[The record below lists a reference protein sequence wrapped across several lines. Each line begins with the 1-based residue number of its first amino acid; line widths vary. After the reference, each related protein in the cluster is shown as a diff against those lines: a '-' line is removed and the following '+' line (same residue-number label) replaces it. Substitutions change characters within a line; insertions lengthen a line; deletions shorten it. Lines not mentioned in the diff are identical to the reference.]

1 METTMIK
8 RMIKR
13 SISKF
18 LAIILILGSVAPAG
32 LAQQQGDTKV
42 VTTPPTSVAQ
52 GTSKIEPAKGSEGT
66 GATYNFLP
74 YSLPGQYPNPLTQ
87 QIENQPFD
95 ISYASRKQPVQTSD
109 WWTGIGLQWSN
120 DDHTVGWVI
129 GRSDAE
135 GKAGRSRGFIAEP
148 FSMSFVDYG
157 VSPANQILGMNPNPA
172 GLRLWSPNKFSVQ
185 NKGTSVPDDKFNASN
200 NYSGYGNVA
209 EPSPVVTV
217 GLAGVHPLGTEVRTQ
232 APWSN
237 VKVQSYSDWGSVVS
251 YADTPGEMTVTM
263 AAGSPFVWFE
273 RTKGAA
279 AFQVWAGDPKPAEG
293 GGLSVWYNNGNVL
306 GITVSTVYV
315 PFMSLPTV
323 GSSASYVIYADQ
335 GSWSE
340 QKASNGVPVSL
351 LTNAAA
357 TRAAVLALPHNIDPA
372 NTAALIAAK
381 DDLGKYATVKITDT
395 RLHYP
400 PVAGSDASVTLSNGQ
415 TLPLGFDEKN
425 AVIRSKLQVTTAA
438 FPINGFS
445 GATPLQLVFPHHRKA
460 MIADSQKNILGGVGA
475 PQYVWNGVIGQYFAY
490 AGASY
495 VRELAN
501 PGGLPFLPGVGMNST
516 LQNPLQAGQSAA
528 DDVYQTMKTWFF
540 VEEPV
545 LPGGKDKNGKDI
557 PANIG
562 SFARNLGTYVNVQ
575 TNTYIQGI
583 SGVYE
588 MLNVAEQLSRA
599 PSLAVQDTD
608 FGKTKQQVAAEMR
621 DYMLQT
627 LKEMVG
633 QWADVYTAQFFW
645 YNSQYNS
652 LFGFPQGFGSIQ
664 NFNDHHF
671 HYGYFLRAAAA
682 IGRYDKDW
690 LTKYL
695 PFIDEI
701 RRDVA
706 TYDRGDTQYP
716 FLREFSPF
724 YGHNWADGT
733 GQDGQNQESV
743 SEAMNIAYGMIEL
756 GQLAGDKNLR
766 DLGVYMF
773 AEEELAAQ
781 QYWFNS
787 DANLANST
795 GTPYNGNWP
804 DALVHYT
811 GPDGGQW
818 KTTLITNVKQFG
830 VFRSTFF
837 GGIAGA
843 YTIQQTPMTAY
854 ALFFGR
860 NQNWLKETWK
870 QYLLDSGGAPQGPY
884 ETIVAAIQSQL
895 PQSGTTLNDVGLTP
909 ALNRISAT
917 HNFFPGA
924 PNSHAKHW
932 AYSLAALGQI
942 DYGVVADTTSYA
954 VFNNN
959 GQRTY
964 TAYNPGATDITV
976 TFTDKTSGAKTTL
989 QVPAG
994 TMASKAPAGAD
1005 NLDRVTSYAPDSRR
1019 LYLRNGGALSTT
1031 PGTWTLPQG
1040 QTAFPTDLSA
1050 LSGNLTQVPVRSDQT
1065 NAAPQPITQT
1075 PIVPPSAS
1083 DIRAWTTTFSG
1094 KLVGDPLQQVTRFAL
1109 YTNQA
1114 LFPGWQQDPSVAG
1127 NTVTVR
1133 FVYDFNSDGTPDRV
1147 EVLQNAPL
1155 SSGNAFQYESKL
1167 TEYTGDRLFNGPIG
1181 RGNVFIGALVNG
1193 VIGYNAPYPS
1203 EVTNGTLT
1211 VQFYGGS
1218 NPNTVLLHP
1227 YFVSQDASPLT
1238 NRASWVK
1245 PPYVTDPTQVDP
1257 GPAKPECATICFASP
1272 DYYLRNL
1279 NRLPAGTVWIA
1290 GGGVVSS
1297 VDSGNAGAMRRALGG
1312 GASAQDQFNRQYV
1325 AAQLSLL
1332 SAPGPDLG
1340 ALGSRLSCYGL
1351 NFAPVV
1357 LGSGATITPNVT
1369 LGVLMEY
1376 ARGAAL
1382 RGVPGDQAA
1391 LTELLT
1397 QVNAQC
1403 RR

>member
-1 METTMIK
+1 M
-8 RMIKR
+8 RR
-13 SISKF
+13 LISKL
-18 LAIILILGSVAPAG
+18 LAIVIAIGGVAPTG
-32 LAQQQGDTKV
+32 LAQQSGETKV
-42 VTTPPTSVAQ
+42 NTTGPVSTTQ
-52 GTSKIEPAKGSEGT
+52 GTGKVQPAAGAEGT

-95 ISYASRKQPVQTSD
+95 IAYTSRMQPVQTSD

-120 DDHTVGWVI
+120 DQHTVGWVV

-148 FSMSFVDYG
+148 FSMSFIDYG
-157 VSPANQILGMNPNPA
+157 DSPANQILGTAPNPA
-172 GLRLWSPNKFSVQ
+172 GLRLWSPNRLSVQ
-185 NKGTSVPDDKFNASN
+185 NTGRSVPDDSFNASN
-200 NYSGYGNVA
+200 NYGGFGNPA
-209 EPSPVVTV
+209 EPSPIITV

-237 VKVQSYSDWGSVVS
+237 VRVRGYSDWGTVVS
-251 YADTPGEMTVTM
+251 YADTPGEMTITM

-273 RTKGAA
+273 RTAGTA

-293 GGLSVWYNNGNVL
+293 GALSVWYNNGNVL

-323 GSSASYVIYADQ
+323 ASTASYVIYADQ
-335 GSWSE
+335 GSWQE
-340 QKASNGVPVSL
+340 QKSANGAPVSL
-351 LTNAAA
+351 FVNSTA
-357 TRAAVLALPHNIDPA
+357 TRTAVLALPHNIDP
-372 NTAALIAAK
+372 NNLSALIAAK
-381 DDLGKYATVKITDT
+381 DDLGKYATARITDT

-400 PVAGSDASVTLSNGQ
+400 PVTGSDASVTLGNGQ

-425 AVIRSKLQVTTAA
+425 AVIRSKLQLTTTA

-445 GATPLQLVFPHHRKA
+445 GNTPLQLVFPHHREA
-460 MIADSQKNILGGVGA
+460 MIADSRKNILGGSGA
-475 PQYVWNGVIGQYFAY
+475 PQYVWNGVIGQYYGY
-490 AGASY
+490 AGASH

-501 PGGLPFLPGVGMNST
+501 PGGLPFLPGVGMNSS
-516 LQNPLQAGQSAA
+516 LQNPLLGGQAAA

-545 LPGGKDKNGKDI
+545 LPGGKDQNGKDI

-575 TNTYIQGI
+575 TNSYIQGI

-588 MLNVAEQLSRA
+588 MLNVAEQLTRA
-599 PSLAVQDTD
+599 PQLAVTDAD
-608 FGKTKQQVAAEMR
+608 FGKTKQQVAAEVR
-621 DYMLQT
+621 DYLLQT

-645 YNSQYNS
+645 YNPQYNS
-652 LFGFPQGFGSIQ
+652 FFGFPQGFGSIQ

-682 IGRYDKDW
+682 IGRYDKNW
-690 LTKYL
+690 LTVYMPL
-695 PFIDEI
+695 IDQI

-706 TYDRGDTQYP
+706 TYDRSDTLYP

-743 SEAMNIAYGMIEL
+743 SEAMNFAYGMIEL
-756 GQLAGDKNLR
+756 GQILGDNSLR

-773 AEEELAAQ
+773 AEEELSAQ
-781 QYWFNS
+781 QYWFNA
-787 DANLANST
+787 DADLGGST
-795 GTPYNGNWP
+795 GTLYNGNWP

-811 GPDGGQW
+811 GPDGAAW

-843 YTIQQTPMTAY
+843 YTIQQTPLTAY
-854 ALFFGR
+854 MLFFGR
-860 NQNWLKETWK
+860 SQNWLKETWK

-884 ETIVAAIQSQL
+884 ETIVAAIQAQM
-895 PQSGTTLNDVGLTP
+895 PQNGANLNDTGLTP
-909 ALNRISAT
+909 ALRRIAAT

-924 PNSHAKHW
+924 PNAHAKHW
-932 AYSLAALGQI
+932 AYTLSSLGQI

-964 TAYNPGATDITV
+964 TAYNPGTADITV
-976 TFTDKTSGAKTTL
+976 TFTDRSSGAKTTL

-994 TMASKAPAGAD
+994 TMASRIPSGDD
-1005 NLDRVTSYAPDSRR
+1005 NIDRITPYAPDARR
-1019 LYLRNGGALSTT
+1019 LYLRGGGALSNA
-1031 PGTWTLPQG
+1031 PGTWLLPQG
-1040 QTAFPTDLSA
+1040 QSPFPVDASA
-1050 LSGNLTQVPVRSDQT
+1050 LSGNLEQVPVRSDQT
-1065 NAAPQPITQT
+1065 SQAPQPITQT
-1075 PIVPPSAS
+1075 PIVPPPAS
-1083 DIRAWTTTFSG
+1083 DIRSWTGTFSG
-1094 KLVGDPLQQVTRFAL
+1094 KLVSSPLQQVTRFAI

-1127 NTVTVR
+1127 NTVSVR
-1133 FVYDFNSDGTPDRV
+1133 FVYDFNSDGIPDRV
-1147 EVLQNAPL
+1147 EVLQNSPL

-1181 RGNVFIGALVNG
+1181 RGSVFIGSLENG
-1193 VIGYNAPYPS
+1193 VIAYTAPFPA

-1218 NPNTVLLHP
+1218 NPNTGLLHP
-1227 YFVSQDASPLT
+1227 YYVSQDASPLT

-1245 PPYVTDPTQVDP
+1245 PPYVSDPTQVEP
-1257 GPAKPECATICFASP
+1257 EPSKPACSTICLASSE
-1272 DYYLRNL
+1272 YYLRNI
-1279 NRLPAGTVWIA
+1279 NRLPAGSVLIA
-1290 GGGVVSS
+1290 GGGINPVIST
-1297 VDSGNAGAMRRALGG
+1297 GNIRAMRLALDGG
-1312 GASAQDQFNRQYV
+1312 LSAQDRFNEQFV
-1325 AAQLSLL
+1325 TLQLSLL
-1332 SAPGPDLG
+1332 ASPGPDTG
-1340 ALGSRLSCYGL
+1340 ALGSRLSCYGIDS
-1351 NFAPVV
+1351 APVV
-1357 LGSGATITPNVT
+1357 LGNGAAITPNAT
-1369 LGVLMEY
+1369 LGTLLGY
-1376 ARGAAL
+1376 AGTAARRGSAEDLEAIT
-1382 RGVPGDQAA
+1382 VA
-1391 LTELLT
+1391 LTRI
-1397 QVNAQC
+1397 NGRC
-1403 RR
+1403 R

>member
-1 METTMIK
+1 MKPM
-8 RMIKR
+8 RR
-13 SISKF
+13 LISQF
-18 LAIILILGSVAPAG
+18 LAIILLAGSIVPAG
-32 LAQQQGDTKV
+32 WAQQPNDTKV
-42 VTTPPTSVAQ
+42 TTTGPVSTAQ
-52 GTSKIEPAKGSEGT
+52 GTSKIQPGQGSEGT

-95 ISYASRKQPVQTSD
+95 IAYASRTRPVQTSD

-120 DDHTVGWVI
+120 DQHTVGWVI

-148 FSMSFVDYG
+148 FSMSFVDYAD
-157 VSPANQILGMNPNPA
+157 SPANKILGMSTYPA

-185 NKGTSVPDDKFNASN
+185 NTGKSVPDQKVFDASN
-200 NYSGYGNVA
+200 NYGGYGNVA

-217 GLAGVHPLGTEVRTQ
+217 GLAGVHPLGTDVRTQ

-237 VKVQSYSDWGSVVS
+237 VKVQSYSDWGTVVS
-251 YADTPGEMTVTM
+251 YADTPGEMTITM

-273 RTKGAA
+273 RTQGTA
-279 AFQVWAGDPKPAEG
+279 AFQVWAGDPQPAEG
-293 GGLSVWYNNGNVL
+293 GAMSVWYNNGNVL
-306 GITVSTVYV
+306 GITVSTAYV
-315 PFMSLPTV
+315 PFMSLPVV

-340 QKASNGVPVSL
+340 QKSSNGVPISL
-351 LTNAAA
+351 FTNTAA
-357 TRAAVLALPHNIDPA
+357 TRAAVLSLPHNIDPS
-372 NTAALIAAK
+372 NVAALIAAK
-381 DDLGKYATVKITDT
+381 DDLGKYATVKVTDT

-400 PVAGSDASVTLSNGQ
+400 PVAGSDTSVTLSNGQ

-425 AVIRSKLQVTTAA
+425 ALIRSKLQLTTAA

-445 GATPLQLVFPHHRKA
+445 GNTPLQLVFPHHRKT
-460 MIADSQKNILGGVGA
+460 MIADSQKNILGGSNT
-475 PQYVWNGVIGQYFAY
+475 PQYTWNGVIGQYYAY
-490 AGASY
+490 AGASH
-495 VRELAN
+495 VRELTN
-501 PGGLPFLPGVGMNST
+501 PGGLPFLPGVSMNSAA
-516 LQNPLQAGQSAA
+516 QNPLVSGQAAA

-545 LPGGKDKNGKDI
+545 LPGGKDKDGKDI

-575 TNTYIQGI
+575 TNSYIQGI
-583 SGVYE
+583 SGIYE
-588 MLNVAEQLSRA
+588 MMNVAEQLSRA
-599 PSLAVQDTD
+599 PQLAVTDTD
-608 FGKTKQQVAAEMR
+608 FGKTKQQVAVEMR
-621 DYMLQT
+621 NYMLQT

-645 YNSQYNS
+645 YNSQYDS

-671 HYGYFLRAAAA
+671 HYGYFLRTAAA
-682 IGRYDKDW
+682 IGRYDKTW
-690 LTKYL
+690 LTNYMPL
-695 PFIDEI
+695 IDQI

-706 TYDRGDTQYP
+706 TYDRNDTQYP

-743 SEAMNIAYGMIEL
+743 SEAMNFAYGMIEL
-756 GQLAGDKNLR
+756 GQILGDNNLR
-766 DLGVYMF
+766 DMGVYMF
-773 AEEELAAQ
+773 AEEELSAQ

-811 GPDGGQW
+811 GPDGQPW

-843 YTIQQTPMTAY
+843 YTIQQTPLTAY
-854 ALFFGR
+854 MLFFGR

-884 ETIVAAIQSQL
+884 ETIVAAIQAQMPETGANL
-895 PQSGTTLNDVGLTP
+895 TDVGLTP
-909 ALNRISAT
+909 ALKRINAT

-924 PNSHAKHW
+924 PNAHAKHW
-932 AYSLAALGQI
+932 AYTLSSLGQI
-942 DYGVVADTTSYA
+942 DFGVVADTTSYA

-964 TAYNPGATDITV
+964 TAYNPGVNDITV
-976 TFTDKTSGAKTTL
+976 TFTDKASGAKTTL
-989 QVPAG
+989 LVPAG
-994 TMASKAPAGAD
+994 TMASKVPAGAD
-1005 NLDRVTSYAPDSRR
+1005 NVDRVTPYTPDSRR
-1019 LYLRNGGALSTT
+1019 LYLRSGGVLSTT
-1031 PGTWTLPQG
+1031 PGTWLLPQG
-1040 QTAFPTDLSA
+1040 QTGFPTDLSA
-1050 LSGNLTQVPVRSDQT
+1050 LSGNLVQVPTRSDQT

-1075 PIVPPSAS
+1075 PIAPPPAS
-1083 DIRAWTTTFSG
+1083 DIRSWTTTFSG
-1094 KLVGDPLQQVTRFAL
+1094 KLASDPLQQVTRFAL
-1109 YTNQA
+1109 YTNQS
-1114 LFPGWQQDPSVAG
+1114 LYPGWQQDPTKAG

-1181 RGNVFIGALVNG
+1181 RGNVFIGALVGG
-1193 VIGYNAPYPS
+1193 VIGYTAPYPS

-1218 NPNTVLLHP
+1218 NPNTVLLQP
-1227 YFVSQDASPLT
+1227 YYLSQDASPLT
-1238 NRASWVK
+1238 NRASWVR
-1245 PPYVTDPTQVDP
+1245 PPYEANPTQVDP
-1257 GPAKPECATICFASP
+1257 QPKNTCSTVCFVSP

-1279 NRLPAGTVWIA
+1279 HRLPAGTVAIA
-1290 GGGVVSS
+1290 GGGL
-1297 VDSGNAGAMRRALGG
+1297 NATISTSNTNGMRLALDG
-1312 GASAQDQFNRQYV
+1312 GASAQDKFNREYV

-1332 SAPGPDLG
+1332 VAPGSDQA
-1340 ALGSRLSCYGL
+1340 ALASKLSCYGL
-1351 NFAPVV
+1351 SFQPVV
-1357 LGSGATITPNVT
+1357 LGSGATLTPNAT
-1369 LGVLMEY
+1369 LGVLLDY
-1376 ARGAAL
+1376 ARSAARNGNARDL
-1382 RGVPGDQAA
+1382 QA
-1391 LTELLT
+1391 LTSLLALLNT
-1397 QVNAQC
+1397 RC
-1403 RR
+1403 R